1 MASRRAIK
9 AKTLNNARYEDY
21 WRHRS
26 LTMECPMRTLASL
39 LLIGCCTSAYAD
51 TLPRFLNSN
60 DSINNLPQPNLPVDA
75 YRPATPQLQTPEQP
89 AAPQGQQPLMMGTKV
104 TVRQVQIE
112 GGTVYPLEQLAA
124 VYQPLIGHETSF
136 SQLIE
141 ATRDITRR
149 YQNDGYLLSYA
160 FMPQQSFDQGVL
172 RVVLVEGYIKDYQL
186 QGDIGPVSAYLDK
199 LVSKLKAERPLTR
212 KTFERYTTLMS
223 RVPGVTLQAVVPPPG
238 TTDGAT
244 RLVAVASRKSITT
257 TLNSTDDNR
266 NGLQALVG
274 LTSNSQTA
282 WGEQLSLSGLFPPGK
297 DKEHYYRLDYSQL
310 LGSEGTQ
317 LNLYGA
323 RYRSDPRS
331 NVQLSNGLEL
341 EPHRENDRFSIGVSH
356 PFIASP
362 NEMLSVGTRLY
373 AVNDKTRYRVSNS
386 PLTLEEKTDIRAL
399 ALEGD
404 WSKSDPRQ
412 LRILSA
418 GLYRGLDSMGAN
430 TNNELYDL
438 DFFRLRLAGVQSD
451 RFFDNWQ
458 GVLSGAL
465 YWSADNLPDSERASF
480 GGQNFARGYPDDQAT
495 GDKGWGVAYEVN
507 YSFNREGPWV
517 RVLQPYVVLDRS
529 KTWFNQLPVKGSNL
543 SSAALGV
550 RFGDA
555 KHYNIA
561 LEAAKPMSDEALDTY
576 NRRPRY
582 TLSFSYQL

>member
-1 MASRRAIK
+1 
-9 AKTLNNARYEDY
+9 
-21 WRHRS
+21 
-26 LTMECPMRTLASL
+26 MRTLASL

-51 TLPRFLNSN
+51 SLPRFLNSN
-60 DSINNLPQPNLPVDA
+60 DSITNLPQPNLPVDA

-89 AAPQGQQPLMMGTKV
+89 VAPQGQQPLMMGTKV

-124 VYQPLIGHETSF
+124 IYQPLIGHETSF
-136 SQLIE
+136 AQLIE
-141 ATRDITRR
+141 ATREITRR

-160 FMPQQSFDQGVL
+160 FMPQQNFNQGVL
-172 RVVLVEGYIKDYQL
+172 RVVLVEGYIRDYQL
-186 QGDIGPVSAYLDK
+186 QGDIGPVSTYLDK

-244 RLVAVASRKSITT
+244 QLVAVASRKSIST

-274 LTSNSQTA
+274 ITSSSQTA

-317 LNLYGA
+317 LSLYGA

-331 NVQLSNGLEL
+331 NVQLGNGLEL
-341 EPHRENDRFSIGVSH
+341 ESHRANDRFSIGVSH

-362 NEMLSVGTRLY
+362 NEMLTAGTRLY
-373 AVNDKTRYRVSNS
+373 AVNDKTRYRLNNA

-399 ALEGD
+399 ALESD

-418 GLYRGLDSMGAN
+418 GLYQGLDSMGAK
-430 TNNELYDL
+430 TNNALYDL
-438 DFFRLRLAGVQSD
+438 DFFRLRVAGVQSD

-458 GVLSGAL
+458 GVLSAAL
-465 YWSADNLPDSERASF
+465 YWSDDNLPDSERASF

-507 YSFNREGPWV
+507 YSFRREGPWV

-543 SSAALGV
+543 SSAAVGL
-550 RFGDA
+550 RFGDT